1 MTSAS
6 SDIVQRLSD
15 AIRQNGEFPGMAK
28 TLESISLL
36 TASEGTSSV
45 ALADAILQ
53 DYGLTQKVLRMVNS
67 VAYAQRE
74 PVTTVTRAVV
84 LMGFER
90 IRDIASGLLILEHLQ
105 KQART
110 AALIDALGMSFFGAS
125 LARNIASSTGGFHAE
140 EAFIGGL
147 FHRLGKLLLA
157 FYLPKEYERVSWVE
171 PPMQDAKSREV
182 LGMTYSELGM
192 AVGQDLNLPQNLID
206 VMRRITA
213 TDSRRLLSAGERLA
227 GLATLANDL
236 TEVLASGFR
245 PMRKRVT
252 ADRLLDSYGPE
263 FALRGSLDDLVA
275 QTLEDFGETTT
286 GFGPNVSEAP
296 FLKRIV
302 EWHVATVVADGTV
315 DSAQTAAPENEVP
328 PEPGPVDVGTS
339 AEAILTRGL
348 IELTNLLG
356 TDFDLPRLLETMLEI
371 IYRGLGPGHVRVFLL
386 LIDPMAGVARFRAGF
401 GQAPGD
407 AAAWAEI
414 PIKGSEDLFSLSLTQ
429 QKDLVIRDARI
440 AQVAQSL
447 PRWFTKGGVPD
458 RFMVMLPVVVN
469 QKTVG
474 LVYLDGQK
482 EHGIVLTPGVL
493 GLLKVLRGEAA
504 LAIAQ
509 KARGRER

>member
-1 MTSAS
+1 VTSAPS
-6 SDIVQRLSD
+6 AIVQRLHD
-15 AIRQNGEFPGMAK
+15 AINQHGEFPGMAK

-53 DYGLTQKVLRMVNS
+53 DYGLTQKVLRMVNT

-90 IRDIASGLLILEHLQ
+90 IRDVASGLLILEHLQ

-110 AALIDALGMSFFGAS
+110 APLIDALGLSFFSAS
-125 LARNIASSTGGFHAE
+125 LARNLALDAGGFHAE
-140 EAFIGGL
+140 EAFIAGL

-157 FYLPKEYERVSWVE
+157 FYLPKDYERISWVE
-171 PPMQDAKSREV
+171 PAAQDAKAREV
-182 LGMTYSELGM
+182 FGMTFSGLGT
-192 AVGQDLNLPQNLID
+192 AIAQELNLPQNLID
-206 VMRRITA
+206 VMQRITA
-213 TDSRRLLSAGERLA
+213 TDSRRLLTSSERLA
-227 GLATLANDL
+227 CLATLANDL
-236 TEVLASGFR
+236 SEVLASGYR
-245 PMRKRVT
+245 APRKRAT
-252 ADRLLDSYGPE
+252 ADRLLDAYGPE
-263 FALRGSLDDLVA
+263 FAIKSSLDDLVA
-275 QTLEDFGETTT
+275 QTLEDFGDATT
-286 GFGPNVSEAP
+286 GFGPHVTEAA

-302 EWHVATVVADGTV
+302 EWHVTTVVADGTV
-315 DSAQTAAPENEVP
+315 ASSQTASPEDEVP
-328 PEPGPVDVGTS
+328 PEPTTVDLGTS
-339 AEAILTRGL
+339 AEAVLTRGL
-348 IELTNLLG
+348 VELTNLLG
-356 TDFDLPRLLETMLEI
+356 TDFELRSLLEMMLET

-386 LIDPMAGVARFRAGF
+386 LLDPAAGVARFRVGF

-407 AAAWAEI
+407 AATWAEV

-429 QKDLVIRDARI
+429 QKDLVIRDARS

-458 RFMVMLPVVVN
+458 RFMVMLPVVVKQN
-469 QKTVG
+469 TVG

-482 EHGIVLTPGVL
+482 EHGVVLTPGVL
-493 GLLKVLRGEAA
+493 GLLKVLRGETA

-509 KARGRER
+509 KARGGR